1 MEEKIMYIKMILS
14 ITCGFFIELLG
25 GADRLLTLILH
36 LVIIDFLLG
45 ILCSVKRKDFS
56 STIAK
61 WGFVSK
67 FFYFIIIS
75 LCYLIDGVVGNG
87 CFLRNIA
94 IVWFSICEGAS
105 ILENAVILGV
115 PLPQGI
121 VEILAQAKNG
131 FSIRIIDIVKK
142 MIEELCGEQTSAEKE
157 NNKGDCENE

>member
-14 ITCGFFIELLG
+14 ITCGFFVELLG

-45 ILCSVKRKDFS
+45 VLCAVRKKKFS
-56 STIAK
+56 SSIAR
-61 WGFVSK
+61 WGFCSK
-67 FFYFIIIS
+67 FFYFVIIS
-75 LCYLIDGVVGNG
+75 LCSLIDSTIGDD
-87 CFLRNIA
+87 CFVRNIA

-105 ILENAVILGV
+105 ILENCTILGV
-115 PLPQGI
+115 PLPEGL
-121 VEILAQAKNG
+121 VNVLAQAKNG

-142 MIEELCGEQTSAEKE
+142 MLEEFCGERTPSENE